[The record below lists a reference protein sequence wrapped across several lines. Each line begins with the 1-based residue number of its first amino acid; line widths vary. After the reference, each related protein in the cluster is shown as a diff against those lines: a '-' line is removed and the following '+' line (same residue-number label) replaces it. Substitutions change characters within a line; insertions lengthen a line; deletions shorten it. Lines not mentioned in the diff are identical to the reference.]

1 MYSDIG
7 KKIKFFRVRAGLS
20 QLDLELAIHAAQGS
34 ISRIESGRVNPTKET
49 IWSIATHMGLGRE
62 DTASLFGLD
71 MPFPKKEDVSKARGE
86 LKEYF
91 EKSST
96 MAMLLDPHWNVMYVS
111 KGLLKVLGIPR
122 PLAEMSYGTNLLV
135 AIFKKPF
142 SIVRSISNSKEF
154 LPYELAWFKK
164 VMGDRLEEEWAV
176 QLLSDLN
183 REEFFRSCWKEASE
197 IDMRNFPVVARKV
210 VFKVGKKYY
219 TFVTNFTQLNSDPRF
234 EVLDY
239 LVINEES
246 NRGQN

>member
-7 KKIKFFRVRAGLS
+7 KKIKFFRVREGLS

-96 MAMLLDPHWNVMYVS
+96 VALLLDPHWNVVYAS
-111 KGLLKVLGIPR
+111 KGFLKIAGIPR
-122 PLAEMSYGTNLLV
+122 SLAEVGYGTNLLV
-135 AIFKKPF
+135 AIFKPPF
-142 SIVRSISNSKEF
+142 SFWKKLDNGKDF
-154 LPYELAWFKK
+154 LPYELWWFKK
-164 VMGDRLEEEWAV
+164 MMGDRLEEEWAV
-176 QLLSDLN
+176 QLVSDLKKEKIF
-183 REEFFRSCWKEASE
+183 REYWDEAQSL
-197 IDMRNFPVVARKV
+197 DLNSFPVVARKV
-210 VFKVGKKYY
+210 VFKIGKKYY

-239 LVINEES
+239 LVIS
-246 NRGQN
+246 N